1 MEKKLAKN
9 DKIAIN
15 NIRMLSVEMVER
27 AKSGHP
33 GLPLGAAPMAWTL
46 WSRHLRLNAND
57 PKWFD
62 RDRFVLSAGH
72 GSALLYSL
80 LHLSGFDITLDDLK
94 HFRKFG
100 SKTPGHPEY
109 GVVPGVE
116 ATTGPLGQGLGMA
129 VGMALAEAHL
139 AAKFNKKIK
148 VIDHYTYVLAG
159 DGDLMEG
166 VSHEAASFAGN
177 QELAKLIVLYDSND
191 ISLDG
196 PTSRSFKTDVRQ
208 RFESYGWDTFGVADG
223 NDVEAIDQ
231 AITAAKKTNKPTLIE
246 VKTTIGF
253 GSPNAGTNLVHG
265 NPLGQE
271 NMGKLRR
278 ALDWKAPEF
287 TVLPEVKACVQKLIV
302 QRGQIA
308 EKQWNKKI
316 GELQESD
323 PILLKQLKTA
333 MSEVPMT
340 DVAEDIASYENGA
353 EASRDT
359 SHKVIQSIAA
369 RLDEFVGGSAD
380 LASSNKTTI
389 ENSPLM
395 NTENRDGRN
404 IAFGVREFAQGTILN
419 GMALHGGM
427 RVFGGTFLVFS
438 DYMRGA
444 IRLAALE
451 KLPVT
456 YVFTHDSIAVGE
468 DGPTHQPVEQLMS
481 LRSIPN
487 VTVLRPA
494 DPNETI
500 AAWKH
505 AIGALDHPTA
515 LILTRQ
521 KLPVLPGSS
530 ETATLGVARGGY
542 VISVQRGLHPA
553 GILLATGS
561 EVYLAIKVQQALAKL
576 GQDVSVVSM
585 PSMELFEQQSSKYQ
599 EQVLPSDVRRRI
611 AIEMGTTLGWQK
623 YVGLDGSVIGIDH
636 FGASG
641 AADEVLAANNFTVE
655 RIVQIYQQ
663 THSSNEIRLSAIG

>member
-1 MEKKLAKN
+1 MEKKSDTG
-9 DKIAIN
+9 DKIAIDN
-15 NIRMLSVEMVER
+15 LRMLSVEMVQK
-27 AKSGHP
+27 ANSGHP

-46 WSRHLRLNAND
+46 WSRHLRINAHD

-80 LHLSGFDITLDDLK
+80 LHLSGFDITMDDLK

-109 GVVPGVE
+109 GLVPGVE

-129 VGMALAEAHL
+129 VGMALAEVHL
-139 AAKFNKKIK
+139 AEKFNKTTN
-148 VIDHYTYVLAG
+148 VIDHHTYVLAS

-177 QELAKLIVLYDSND
+177 QKLSKLIVLYDSNN

-196 PTSRSFKTDVRQ
+196 PTSRSFKTNVRQ
-208 RFESYGWDTFGVADG
+208 RFESYGWDTFVVTDG
-223 NDVEAIDQ
+223 NNVESIDQ
-231 AITAAKKTNKPTLIE
+231 AIVDAKKTDKPTLIE

-253 GSPNAGTNLVHG
+253 GTPDAGTNRVHG
-265 NPLGQE
+265 NPLGIK
-271 NMGKLRR
+271 NMAILRER
-278 ALDWKAPEF
+278 LSWTADEF
-287 TVLPEVKACVQKLIV
+287 TVLPEVENYAQKMIV
-302 QRGQIA
+302 QRGRDA
-308 EKQWNKKI
+308 ERQWNKKI
-316 GELQESD
+316 LELQDRD
-323 PILLKQLKTA
+323 PELLKVLKKA
-333 MSEVPMT
+333 MNEKTTTNATEGV
-340 DVAEDIASYENGA
+340 ASYENGA

-359 SHKVIQSIAA
+359 SHKIIQSIAS
-369 RLDEFVGGSAD
+369 RMDEFVGGSAD

-395 NTENRDGRN
+395 TKQHRSGRN

-444 IRLAALE
+444 IRLAALQ

-468 DGPTHQPVEQLMS
+468 DGPTHQPIEQLMS
-481 LRSIPN
+481 LRVIPN
-487 VTVLRPA
+487 VVVLRPA

-500 AAWKH
+500 AAWQQ
-505 AIGALDHPTA
+505 AITSIDHPTA

-521 KLPVLPGSS
+521 KLPVLSHS
-530 ETATLGVARGGY
+530 DKLAADGVACGGY
-542 VISVQRGLHPA
+542 VISPQKGLKPV

-585 PSMELFEQQSSKYQ
+585 PSMELFEKQSVKYQ
-599 EQVLPSDVRRRI
+599 EQVLPSEVRRRV

-623 YVGLDGSVIGIDH
+623 FVGLDGSVVGIDH

-641 AADEVLAANNFTVE
+641 AEDEVISANNFTVE
-655 RIVQIYQQ
+655 RIAQIYQQ
-663 THSSNEIRLSAIG
+663 THSHNEIRLSVIG